1 MSECGAV
8 LVTGTSSGIGRATA
22 RVLVEAGFRVFA
34 SVRKPEDGA
43 ALQRELGE
51 RLRPVR
57 MDVIDPGSIQSA
69 VTEIE
74 REVGEA
80 GLAGLVNN
88 AGIGLSGPLELL
100 PLDELRKQFEVNVL
114 GQIAVTQA
122 ALPLLRRR
130 RGRIVNIGS
139 VGDRLSIPFGSA
151 LCGSKSAFAAMSD
164 SLRLELAPFG
174 IHVCLIEPG
183 AIATPAVDKTLG
195 DPERPF
201 RDVSPEAASRYR
213 TLFHGFTEGAIARE
227 RRGSPPEVVA
237 HAVLE
242 ALTARRPR
250 AKTLV
255 GKDSRMLATLAWL
268 LPTPML
274 DRVRQRVLGFPSS
287 FGALADGQGQR
298 AG

>member
-114 GQIAVTQA
+114 GQIAVTQLF
-122 ALPLLRRR
+122 LPLLRRR

-151 LCGSKSAFAAMSD
+151 LCGSKSAFAS
-164 SLRLELAPFG
+164 SVG
-174 IHVCLIEPG
+174 
-183 AIATPAVDKTLG
+183 
-195 DPERPF
+195 
-201 RDVSPEAASRYR
+201 
-213 TLFHGFTEGAIARE
+213 
-227 RRGSPPEVVA
+227 
-237 HAVLE
+237 
-242 ALTARRPR
+242 R
-250 AKTLV
+250 AC
-255 GKDSRMLATLAWL
+255 
-268 LPTPML
+268 
-274 DRVRQRVLGFPSS
+274 
-287 FGALADGQGQR
+287 
-298 AG
+298 